1 MGTKTP
7 SFGSGKRESHDASDF
22 YKRNLT
28 SGGFVRAEAPQL
40 CPTSVNSGLYAS
52 SSEDMKE
59 LPDNSVA
66 LMITSPPYHVGKE
79 YDTSDT
85 FDEYLDL
92 LFRVFEET
100 YRVLEPGGRAVVNAA
115 GLGRSPY
122 VHLPTFIN
130 AIMLEIGYMP
140 RGEVIWVKAAGASGS
155 CAWGSFMKAS
165 NPVLRDVHEHLL
177 VFCKGW
183 KDGKDRLQW
192 GRYREGVSTIEKQDF
207 LDWTLS
213 VWNMAPESAKR
224 VGHPAPFPVELPRRF
239 IQLYSY
245 EQDVILDPFI
255 GAGTTA
261 VAALA
266 AGRKYV
272 GYDTNP
278 AYLTIAEHRLKE
290 QGKALIS
297 EAHLQS
303 FKDKTGA

>member
-22 YKRNLT
+22 YKRNLA
-28 SGGFVRAEAPQL
+28 SGGFVRAVQPEL
-40 CPTSVNSGLYAS
+40 SSTDVTSGLYAHT
-52 SSEDMKE
+52 SEDMHE
-59 LPDNSVA
+59 LPDNSVG
-66 LMITSPPYHVGKE
+66 LMVTSPPYHVGKD
-79 YDTSDT
+79 YDTTDS
-85 FDEYLDL
+85 FDDYLDL

-100 YRVLEPGGRAVVNAA
+100 FRVMEPGGRVVINAA

-130 AIMLEIGYMP
+130 AIMLEIGFMP

-165 NPVLRDVHEHLL
+165 NPVLRDLHEHLL

-183 KDGKDRLQW
+183 ENPKGEVQW
-192 GRYREGVSTIEKQDF
+192 GRYKAGESTVSKQEF
-207 LDWTLS
+207 LDYTLS
-213 VWNMAPESAKR
+213 VWNMPPESAKR
-224 VGHPAPFPVELPRRF
+224 VGHPAPFPKELPRRF
-239 IQLYSY
+239 IELYSY
-245 EQDVILDPFI
+245 KGDVILDPFI
-255 GAGTTA
+255 GAGATA

-278 AYLTIAEHRLKE
+278 AYLTIAKHRLKE
-290 QGKALIS
+290 AGQSMICD
-297 EAHLQS
+297 AHLQS
-303 FKDKTGA
+303 WKDKTK